1 MAESTQDPERLISEY
16 ANIWND
22 REYAKISD
30 VVSESFV
37 RASPVTDDDV
47 RGPDGLKE
55 HIRRLD
61 AGFPDFQVS
70 IDTQL
75 LGDNVVMAEGTF
87 TGTHD
92 GEFNDV
98 PPTGR
103 EVEVRFMDKLRIE
116 GGELHEHRTYYDQ
129 QEMLDQLGLGEE

>member
-1 MAESTQDPERLISEY
+1 MAEPTQDPEQLISEY

-22 REYAKISD
+22 REYTKISD
-30 VVSESFV
+30 VVSETFV
-37 RASPVTDDDV
+37 RVSPVTDDEV
-47 RGPDGLKE
+47 RGPEELE
-55 HIRRLD
+55 ELIRRLD

-75 LGDNVVMAEGTF
+75 IGDNIVMAEGTF

-116 GGELHEHRTYYDQ
+116 DGEVHEHRTYYDQ
-129 QEMLDQLGLGEE
+129 QEMLAQLGLGEE

>member
-1 MAESTQDPERLISEY
+1 MAEPTQDPEQLINEY

-22 REYAKISD
+22 REYTKISD
-30 VVSESFV
+30 VVSETFV
-37 RASPVTDDDV
+37 RVSPVTDDEV
-47 RGPDGLKE
+47 RGPEELE
-55 HIRRLD
+55 ELIRRLD

-75 LGDNVVMAEGTF
+75 VGDNIVMAEGTF

-103 EVEVRFMDKLRIE
+103 EVKLRFMDKLRIE
-116 GGELHEHRTYYDQ
+116 DGEVHEHRTYYDQ
-129 QEMLDQLGLGEE
+129 QEMLAQLGLGEE

>member
-1 MAESTQDPERLISEY
+1 MAETAQDSDQLVSEY

-37 RASPVTDDDV
+37 RVSPVTDDEV

-55 HIRRLD
+55 LIRRFD

-75 LGDNVVMAEGTF
+75 VGDNIAMAEGTF

-103 EVEVRFMDKLRIE
+103 EVEIKFMDTLRIDD
-116 GGELHEHRTYYDQ
+116 GELHEHRTYYDQ
-129 QEMLDQLGLGEE
+129 QELLDQLGLGEE